1 MSPAVRRGNGAKIG
15 RRSPG
20 AGDAPGAGRAAR
32 VPVGGVRQNRGVT
45 RVGDDADPPESSVS
59 LDYFTGLYL
68 AKDDPWDLA
77 TKWHDQRK
85 YAVTVASL
93 PRPRYRRAY
102 EPGCSI
108 GLLTRMLAPR
118 CDELLAVDCV
128 DAAVA
133 QTRDEVREFPHVRA
147 ELAMLPADLPDATFD
162 LIVVGDLL
170 YYLSAGDLAALLD
183 GLVQRLEPGG
193 DLVAVH
199 FRDRENSGNYDGF
212 NAHETLSRRPELR
225 PAVHHD
231 DEWFLLDVL
240 RRL

>member
-1 MSPAVRRGNGAKIG
+1 VTTVR
-15 RRSPG
+15 P
-20 AGDAPGAGRAAR
+20 
-32 VPVGGVRQNRGVT
+32 
-45 RVGDDADPPESSVS
+45 DPPETS
-59 LDYFTGLYL
+59 LSLEHFTNLYL

-77 TKWHDQRK
+77 GKWHDQRK

-93 PRPRYRRAY
+93 PRPHYRRCY

-118 CDELLAVDCV
+118 CAELLAVDCAE
-128 DAAVA
+128 AAVR
-133 QTRDEVREFPHVRA
+133 QTAEAVREFPHVEVRQ
-147 ELAMLPADLPDATFD
+147 AMLPADLPDGTFD

-170 YYLSAGDLAALLD
+170 YYLSAADLAALID

-199 FRDRENSGNYDGF
+199 FRDRQPGGYDGF
-212 NAHETLSRRPELR
+212 QVHRALTQRPDLDQRVQHE
-225 PAVHHD
+225 

-240 RRL
+240 TRR